1 MAPRLPR
8 RPVWPEENDR
18 WDPERSGSGRRSR
31 RTSERSA
38 CGRTVIRNVSADSP
52 PPRLLGRVQRWRD
65 RWTFEAARRS
75 RGGRYEL
82 HWTGRLAPEPGDWCI
97 AEIDDENRAQL
108 VELLGAED
116 RPAWDDLAVTSEFR
130 LRTRFPASA
139 LHEAEAGRAPGA
151 ADVRHRVDRRD
162 ELVFTIDP
170 EDARDH
176 DDALSIHGKS
186 HGGCEVGIH
195 IADVSHYVAAGSAL
209 DREARARG
217 TSCYLP
223 GGVVPMLPERL
234 SANLCSLVPDEDRLA
249 LSVIV
254 ALDAHARVTGWKFE
268 ETVIRSRHKL
278 HYEEVQE
285 ALDHRRK
292 VPADVLHALERLR
305 DVARAL
311 RHRRLAQGALELEVP
326 ETKVWVDS
334 EGVPIRMERR
344 RHLESHELVEEFM
357 LLANR
362 CVGVEGMKRG
372 SGLLYRVHEPPSPSR
387 LAELDTMLK
396 AMQLPRL
403 GPLEDSAAAL
413 QALLRVKL
421 DATHRRILHRLV
433 LRSLARARY
442 LEKDVGHF
450 GLATREYCHFTSPI
464 RRYPDLHNHRRVR
477 EWIRGRPTG
486 AWDPAA
492 NAALAVECS
501 ATEQNATDA
510 ERTAVRVKG
519 LRVLEGRLGDRVS
532 GSITGFLRHG
542 FFVELDEPPVEG
554 FVRPSMTLDDYFTLD
569 VSGIRMTGRRTRRRF
584 TLGDS
589 VRVVV
594 ARVDVPGR
602 ECDLALEAAPRHSR
616 RQGKGK
622 R

>member
-1 MAPRLPR
+1 
-8 RPVWPEENDR
+8 VWPEGNDR
-18 WDPERSGSGRRSR
+18 WDPERSASARRSR
-31 RTSERSA
+31 HTSERSA
-38 CGRTVIRNVSADSP
+38 CGRTVIRREFADSP

-82 HWTGRLAPEPGDWCI
+82 TFPGRLQPEAGDWCI
-97 AEIDDENRAQL
+97 AEIDDEGSAHL
-108 VELLGAED
+108 VELLGADD
-116 RPAWDDLAVTSEFR
+116 RPQWDDLAIVSEFR
-130 LRTRFPASA
+130 LRTRFPAA
-139 LHEAEAGRAPGA
+139 VLEEAERGREPHASDA
-151 ADVRHRVDRRD
+151 KHRVDRRD
-162 ELVFTIDP
+162 ELIFTIDP

-176 DDALSIHGKS
+176 DDALSVHARGD
-186 HGGCEVGIH
+186 HFEVGIH
-195 IADVSHYVAAGSAL
+195 IADVSHYVTSGSAL

-223 GGVVPMLPERL
+223 GGVVPMLPEKL
-234 SANLCSLVPDEDRLA
+234 SADLCSLVPDRDRLA

-254 ALDAHARVTGWKFE
+254 TVDRHAKIIRWKFE
-268 ETVIRSRHKL
+268 ETVIRSRHRL

-285 ALDHRRK
+285 ALDGRRK
-292 VPADVLHALERLR
+292 LAPEVLHALEQLR
-305 DVARAL
+305 DLARAL
-311 RHRRLAQGALELEVP
+311 RHRRLAAGALELEIP

-344 RHLESHELVEEFM
+344 KHLESHELVEEFM

-362 CVGVEGMKRG
+362 CVGTEGMKREA
-372 SGLLYRVHEPPSPSR
+372 GLLYRVHEPPSPVK
-387 LAELDTMLK
+387 LAELDSTLK
-396 AMQLPRL
+396 TLQLPRL
-403 GPLEDSAAAL
+403 GSIENPAAAL

-421 DATHRRILHRLV
+421 DATHRRLLHRMV

-442 LEKDVGHF
+442 LEKDLGHF
-450 GLATREYCHFTSPI
+450 GLASREYCHFTSPI

-477 EWIRGRPTG
+477 EWIRGKPTG

-492 NAALAVECS
+492 NAALAEECS
-501 ATEQNATDA
+501 ATEQIAADA

-519 LRVLEGRLGDRVS
+519 LRVMEGRLGDRAS

-542 FFVELDEPPVEG
+542 FFVELDDPPVEG
-554 FVRPSMTLDDYFTLD
+554 FVRPSQTLDDYFTLD
-569 VSGIRMTGRRTRRRF
+569 PTGVRMNGRRTRRRF

-602 ECDLALEAAPRHSR
+602 ECDLALEAEARRSR
-616 RQGKGK
+616 RQK
-622 R
+622 RRER